1 MSNGPPM
8 EEFLPHAGSARQ
20 RTVLVIDD
28 SVVECML
35 APAVLQKLGCA
46 VTCATSAEQALQ
58 HIGASRV
65 DLAICD
71 ISLPDMDGL
80 ALLTALVRTPHAPRC
95 IVLSAHDDALHAEAA
110 LRAGARAY
118 MVKPLRLEAMRAMLD
133 KLFR

>member
-1 MSNGPPM
+1 MSSGPPM
-8 EEFLPHAGSARQ
+8 DEFLPHAGSARP
-20 RTVLVIDD
+20 RTVLVVDD

-35 APAVLQKLGCA
+35 ATALLQKLGCA

-58 HIGASRV
+58 HISASQV

-80 ALLTALVRTPHAPRC
+80 ALLAALVRMPDSPPC
-95 IVLSAHDDALHAEAA
+95 IVLSAHEDALHAEAA

-118 MVKPLRLEAMRAMLD
+118 LIKPLRLASMRAALD
-133 KLFR
+133 KLFP